1 MYSKSPNACT
11 SRFAT
16 KFWSNHGYNLLSYT
30 LLLSFLS
37 LVMFLTSTI
46 NTAFNYNTKPY
57 RDWALAGGVTSTSAN
72 FRIRGPSHDEGIRR
86 EFVLSNNPNLA
97 IEKDQILVTP
107 VSYEDFTPQE
117 HFVKRVSIDSLSPM
131 TTYYY
136 GITHP
141 QSIPNSAKM
150 AGDVGKFTTPPSEG
164 NRVNFTIATGS
175 CALTGSRSQMF
186 SSALELNPS
195 MFIHMGDFHYED
207 LDTTNVDER
216 LAAYDKVMGSQAQRL
231 LYMRT
236 IFTYIWDDHDW
247 LGNNRDSSDAQAGNV
262 AKEGYSLGIPH
273 YELGAVQ
280 NGSNVEEDTAAKY
293 QAFTIGSV
301 RFIISD
307 LRSES
312 IKSSESFGGQVYSA
326 EQKEWLY
333 NELSQATNY
342 DFVVWVTSRPWTNPD
357 KIGSDSWGGFV
368 NDRDELAYYIAST
381 IGAGSKNL
389 FVLSGD
395 NHMVAFDDGSSTDY
409 SNQNQVSTATEV

>member
-1 MYSKSPNACT
+1 
-11 SRFAT
+11 
-16 KFWSNHGYNLLSYT
+16 
-30 LLLSFLS
+30 
-37 LVMFLTSTI
+37 
-46 NTAFNYNTKPY
+46 
-57 RDWALAGGVTSTSAN
+57 
-72 FRIRGPSHDEGIRR
+72 
-86 EFVLSNNPNLA
+86 
-97 IEKDQILVTP
+97 
-107 VSYEDFTPQE
+107 
-117 HFVKRVSIDSLSPM
+117 
-131 TTYYY
+131 
-136 GITHP
+136 
-141 QSIPNSAKM
+141 
-150 AGDVGKFTTPPSEG
+150 
-164 NRVNFTIATGS
+164 
-175 CALTGSRSQMF
+175 MF

-333 NELSQATNY
+333 NELSQAANY

-409 SNQNQVSTATEV
+409 SNQNQVSTTMTCTEMSRNTKNTRLTLLLKSMHSC